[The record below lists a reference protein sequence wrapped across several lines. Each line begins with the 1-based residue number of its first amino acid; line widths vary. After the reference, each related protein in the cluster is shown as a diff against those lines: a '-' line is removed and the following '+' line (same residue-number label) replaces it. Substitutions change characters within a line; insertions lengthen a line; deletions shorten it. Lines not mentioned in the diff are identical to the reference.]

1 MLSCR
6 GAISRMGNLEGC
18 DLAASQRRETARH
31 LRRCRDCRSYW
42 RSYRT
47 TVSLTRAAFRSD
59 EPGGLETPEDFVGK
73 TLAAARR
80 LARWP
85 SSGCVVHL
93 LSGIAAAPLL
103 AFWLR

>member
-6 GAISRMGNLEGC
+6 GAISRLGNLEDG
-18 DLAASQRRETARH
+18 DLAASPRRETAGH

-73 TLAAARR
+73 TRR
-80 LARWP
+80 LARWA